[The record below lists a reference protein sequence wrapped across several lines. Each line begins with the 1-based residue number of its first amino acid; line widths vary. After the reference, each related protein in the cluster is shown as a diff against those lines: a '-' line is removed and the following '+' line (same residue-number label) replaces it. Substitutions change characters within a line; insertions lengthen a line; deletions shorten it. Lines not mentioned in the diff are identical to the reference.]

1 MEKNENNVLEQVSIR
16 LKRENGLYSD
26 NPINT
31 PVDAIK
37 VIGQELLADLDRE
50 ALCIVNLKSDGTPIN
65 FSVVS
70 IGSVNKSMVSTRE
83 VMKSA
88 ILSNAARAII
98 LHNHPSGNIKVS
110 KDDIEATKKLLNAF
124 KLMNIDLL
132 DHVIVGAGEPV
143 KYYSMREDNVID
155 FQHYRIEINDEITFK
170 NNSKSDEIIQGVTN
184 DPQQKNNR
192 DFIKEDTDMQEYV
205 VTIREVLERKITVM
219 ATSFWDA
226 ENIVQEKYQNEEI
239 ILSADDFVECDLFC
253 REDKNIY
260 FSKND
265 TKNTE
270 KFFGKSV
277 NNKKQNRMESRG
289 FER

>member
-26 NPINT
+26 NPIKT

-70 IGSVNKSMVSTRE
+70 IGSINKSMVSTRE

-98 LHNHPSGNIKVS
+98 IHNHPSGNIKVS
-110 KDDIEATKKLLNAF
+110 RDDIEATKKLLNAF

-143 KYYSMREDNVID
+143 KYYSMREEDVID
-155 FQHYRIEINDEITFK
+155 FQHYRIEMDDEITFK
-170 NNSKSDEIIQGVTN
+170 NSNKYKGKMQGVTN
-184 DPQQKNNR
+184 DPQEENETN
-192 DFIKEDTDMQEYV
+192 FVEEDSGMQEYV
-205 VTIREVLERKITVM
+205 VTIREVLERKVKVM
-219 ATSFWDA
+219 AESFWDA
-226 ENIVQEKYQNEEI
+226 ENIVQEKYRNEEI
-239 ILSADDFVECDLFC
+239 VLTADDFVECDLFC
-253 REDKNIY
+253 REDKSIY
-260 FSKND
+260 FCKND
-265 TKNTE
+265 AKNNE
-270 KFFGKSV
+270 LYFGKTAKYIDPKSM
-277 NNKKQNRMESRG
+277 KSIG